1 MFSVKLDFRRVTPLD
16 NLTCRN
22 ANFGIALDEN
32 HAIIGAA
39 DMIIHF
45 RGVELIA
52 RLLVRWLRARPLLEV
67 QGKNLR
73 PPFVDNFH
81 FCLLRSR

>member
-1 MFSVKLDFRRVTPLD
+1 MRGPAGRVVFSVKLDFRRVTPLD

-22 ANFGIALDEN
+22 ANFGIALDESR
-32 HAIIGAA
+32 AIIGAA

-52 RLLVRWLRARPLLEV
+52 RLLVR
-67 QGKNLR
+67 
-73 PPFVDNFH
+73 
-81 FCLLRSR
+81 